1 MYLNKL
7 ILSFDGVETV
17 AHHYSDRI
25 ETELGHT
32 FDSLSELYR
41 TCAQPM
47 NEKDVATILSETDG
61 VPRNEVVEILQMNDG
76 DVFHTL
82 LVILD
87 KYGANSFKKKSEM

>member
-1 MYLNKL
+1 
-7 ILSFDGVETV
+7 
-17 AHHYSDRI
+17 
-25 ETELGHT
+25 
-32 FDSLSELYR
+32 
-41 TCAQPM
+41 M